1 MNKGIL
7 LLPKIEMM
15 FKIFFV
21 IVLCFFHAKI
31 TSITFREKMYK
42 KL

>member
-7 LLPKIEMM
+7 LLLKIEMM
-15 FKIFFV
+15 FKIK
-21 IVLCFFHAKI
+21 FHAKI
-31 TSITFREKMYK
+31 TSITLREKIDK